1 MKIEIYTVDYCPFCK
16 KALNFLK
23 EKNASFTQIKIDED
37 ESTWFK
43 KLGEMFNIKGEV
55 TVPQIVLDGKPIG
68 GYTDMME
75 LNAKGQFLN

>member
-23 EKNASFTQIKIDED
+23 EKNVPFTQIRIDED
-37 ESTWFK
+37 ENAWFQ
-43 KLGEMFNIKGEV
+43 KLGVMLNIKGEV